1 MADTLDP
8 GDAPTRPATD
18 PAPDKPEETT
28 PPNQ

>member
-1 MADTLDP
+1 MADTGDP
-8 GDAPTRPATD
+8 DGRPTRPISD

>member
-8 GDAPTRPATD
+8 DGRPTRPASD
-18 PAPDKPEETT
+18 PVPDKPEETT